1 MLSKF
6 FFKEIGK
13 HNDIPDEEF
22 DSKQLNMGIEVEKEH
37 TDNEEEAK
45 SIAKDHLV
53 EPGLSKSY
61 YTKLNAMEKRAK
73 KNLNKKK
80 GI

>member
-1 MLSKF
+1 
-6 FFKEIGK
+6 
-13 HNDIPDEEF
+13 
-22 DSKQLNMGIEVEKEH
+22 MGIEVEKEH

-73 KNLNKKK
+73 KT
-80 GI
+80 